1 MRRHSRRLGV
11 TLNVAALVLLLV
23 PVRAAQISFAPGD
36 MFVSLETTGS
46 VHWYLP
52 DGTLRGVLASTVLGW
67 GEGMA
72 FDATGNLYLAHW
84 RADSMGITGNTVEKF
99 NNLGQ
104 SMGAVGSGY
113 DCDPHTIDFDRT
125 GIGYVGQAG
134 CRRSLLQFVP
144 GERVPRELFPA
155 GEFEGL
161 FWMDLASDDCTLFY
175 TSLGPNVKRFDV
187 CANAQLPDFNVTALP
202 GAFTHDLRELPGGGL
217 LVANQDVIVRLD
229 SAGSIAQTYAGPPAE
244 PTLWTGLDIV
254 GDGTFWVANYYTSD
268 VYRIDLA
275 SGSIVDSLNTG
286 TPPNTAVDVIV
297 MP

>member
-1 MRRHSRRLGV
+1 MQRPSRRLGV
-11 TLNVAALVLLLV
+11 TLNVAALVLLMV
-23 PVRAAQISFAPGD
+23 PVRAAQMSFARGD
-36 MFVSLETTGS
+36 IFVSLETTGA

-72 FDATGNLYLAHW
+72 FDAAGNLYLAHW
-84 RADSMGITGNTVEKF
+84 RADSAGLTGNTVEKF

-104 SMGAVGSGY
+104 SMGAVGNGY
-113 DCDPHTIDFDRT
+113 DCDPHTVEFDST

-134 CRRSLLQFVP
+134 CRRSLLKFVP
-144 GERVPRELFPA
+144 GELVPRELFPA
-155 GEFEGL
+155 EEFQGL

-229 SAGSIAQTYAGPPAE
+229 RAGSIAQTYAGPPGE
-244 PTLWTGLDIV
+244 PTLWAGLDIV
-254 GDGTFWVANYYTSD
+254 GDGTFWAANYYTSD

-275 SGSIVDSLNTG
+275 SGSLVDSFNTG